1 MGEAQRRA
9 AAHAQEQRG
18 AKRPAPRL
26 RLVVPATNKKRG
38 GSQLASRALTPA
50 PPAAPAAQVT
60 KESTWVRPAILGW
73 KVRPQRARVLA
84 PNHLVLGLVDPQ
96 SPPLLARA
104 PAQPAQA
111 AEKGFWHN
119 NVTGESTWKQP
130 DAMGVS
136 TPDGKSRYWIVD
148 GEPSWQPPA
157 EYAWRAVPST
167 DPSHNGRVRARAA
180 AAAAAAAAAC
190 VAGVVVRAPAG

>member
-1 MGEAQRRA
+1 LLTTLH
-9 AAHAQEQRG
+9 HAPCSLT
-18 AKRPAPRL
+18 RPP
-26 RLVVPATNKKRG
+26 
-38 GSQLASRALTPA
+38 TP
-50 PPAAPAAQVT
+50 
-60 KESTWVRPAILGW
+60 
-73 KVRPQRARVLA
+73 
-84 PNHLVLGLVDPQ
+84 
-96 SPPLLARA
+96 
-104 PAQPAQA
+104 PAQA

-180 AAAAAAAAAC
+180 AAAAAAAC
-190 VAGVVVRAPAG
+190 VASVVARARRRLADCARDALLALAGSPTSRTG